1 MTSLKALRTE
11 AASCTRCDLYKRAT
25 QTVFGEGPAHTP
37 LMLMGETPGDKEDKA
52 GHVFVGPAG
61 HLLDEALADAGID
74 RSGVYLTN
82 AVKHFKWE
90 PARGG
95 KVRLHKTPNRTE
107 QKACEVWWQAE
118 LDAVKPKVLGLM
130 GSVAAKAVL
139 GPSLLVTKQRGRWIE
154 LPSGVSAIA
163 TVHPSSILRAQDNR
177 AKEYAAFVKDLTTMS
192 ERL

>member
-1 MTSLKALRTE
+1 
-11 AASCTRCDLYKRAT
+11 
-25 QTVFGEGPAHTP
+25 VFGEGPAHTP

-139 GPSLLVTKQRGRWIE
+139 GPSFLVTKQRGRWIE

>member
-1 MTSLKALRTE
+1 VTSIKALREE
-11 AASCTRCDLYKRAT
+11 AAKCTACDLYKHAT

-74 RSGVYLTN
+74 RAGVYLTN

-90 PARGG
+90 KGPG
-95 KVRLHKTPNRTE
+95 KVRIHKTPTRTE
-107 QKACEVWWQAE
+107 QKACQGWWEQE
-118 LDAVKPKVLGLM
+118 LDVVKPQVLGLL

-139 GPSLLVTKQRGRWIE
+139 GPSFLVTKQRGKWFDYNGIAV
-154 LPSGVSAIA
+154 LA
-163 TVHPSSILRAQDNR
+163 TVHPSAVLRAQDR
-177 AKEYAAFVKDLTTMS
+177 YQKEYDAFVSDLRKMMV
-192 ERL
+192 RL

>member
-1 MTSLKALRTE
+1 VTSLKALRTE
-11 AASCTRCDLYKRAT
+11 AASCTRCDLYKHAT

-74 RSGVYLTN
+74 RTGVYLTN

-107 QKACEVWWQAE
+107 QRACEVWWQAE
-118 LDAVKPKVLGLM
+118 LDTVKPKVLGLM

-139 GPSLLVTKQRGRWIE
+139 GPSFLVTKQRGRWIE

-177 AKEYAAFVKDLTTMS
+177 AKEYAAFVKDLTTMT